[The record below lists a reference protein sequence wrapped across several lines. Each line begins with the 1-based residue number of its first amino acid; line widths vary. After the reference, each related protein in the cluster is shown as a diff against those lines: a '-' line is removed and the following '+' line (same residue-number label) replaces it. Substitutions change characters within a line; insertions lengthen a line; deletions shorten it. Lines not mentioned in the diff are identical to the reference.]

1 MCIIQLK
8 KFLWLILSRKILLFL
23 FFLQG
28 SSYPIE
34 KYYRK
39 IIDSSSTFFV
49 SGTVLS
55 SLYIFYVKHSDKL
68 WHKINVKEYYL

>member
-1 MCIIQLK
+1 MADFVQK
-8 KFLWLILSRKILLFL
+8 GVLFL
-23 FFLQG
+23 FLR
-28 SSYPIE
+28 SSSFPIE

-55 SLYIFYVKHSDKL
+55 SLYILYVKHSDKL
-68 WHKINVKEYYL
+68 WHKIHVKECYL